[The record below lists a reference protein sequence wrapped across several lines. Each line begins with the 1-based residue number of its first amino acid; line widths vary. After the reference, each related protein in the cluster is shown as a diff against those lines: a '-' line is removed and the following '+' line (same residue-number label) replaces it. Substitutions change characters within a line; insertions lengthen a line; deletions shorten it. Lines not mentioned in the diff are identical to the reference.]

1 MSDELRDYCTRVAQA
16 ADEVLLALVAPAPPR
31 RRRELQVPGTPEV
44 ESWLSRLGG
53 DLRHLGALGNASDDD

>member
-1 MSDELRDYCTRVAQA
+1 MSDDLRGYCTRVAQA

-31 RRRELQVPGTPEV
+31 RRRDLHVPGTPEV

-53 DLRHLGALGNASDDD
+53 DLRHLGALGQAENDD